1 MYCVGAALTCDDLEE
16 PGDLVPVATVFSD
29 WLALI
34 PFVDAEVGVVRV
46 SSHAFAVVVLLGAT
60 AVTSPFGK
68 V

>member
-1 MYCVGAALTCDDLEE
+1 MTEGEPEE

-34 PFVDAEVGVVRV
+34 PFVDAEVGFVRV
-46 SSHAFAVVVLLGAT
+46 SSPAFSVAVLLGAT
-60 AVTSPFGK
+60 VVTSPFGK